1 MNTLASKNPEFMEG
15 VFVAVAASLIGTA
28 LYTLCIFLFSFEV
41 SIKLTVTLIFSAYL
55 IYLLWR
61 SPGKTGRVTA
71 MVFWGL
77 SLFTLWLVN
86 PTLIIYLVTHVT
98 AIWLIRSYFF
108 HSGILFTFIDLIL
121 MILSLVAAAWAY
133 SSTHSMLIS
142 IWLMFLIQA
151 LFGLIPNH
159 QHQTNSLNHCE
170 QFIQAQRNA
179 ESALRK
185 LSTL

>member
-1 MNTLASKNPEFMEG
+1 MEG
-15 VFVAVAASLIGTA
+15 VLVAVAASLIGTI

-41 SIKLTVTLIFSAYL
+41 SIKLTVTLVFSAYL
-55 IYLLWR
+55 VYLLWR

-77 SLFTLWLVN
+77 SLFTLWLIN
-86 PTLIIYLVTHVT
+86 PTLIIYLVTHAA
-98 AIWLIRSYFF
+98 AIWLIRSCLF
-108 HSGILFTFIDLIL
+108 HSGMLFTFIDLML
-121 MILSLVAAAWAY
+121 TTLSLVAATWAY
-133 SSTHSMLIS
+133 LNTHSMLIS
-142 IWLMFLIQA
+142 IWLMLLIHA
-151 LFGLIPNH
+151 LLGLIPSH
-159 QHQTNSLNHCE
+159 RHQTDSLNHSE